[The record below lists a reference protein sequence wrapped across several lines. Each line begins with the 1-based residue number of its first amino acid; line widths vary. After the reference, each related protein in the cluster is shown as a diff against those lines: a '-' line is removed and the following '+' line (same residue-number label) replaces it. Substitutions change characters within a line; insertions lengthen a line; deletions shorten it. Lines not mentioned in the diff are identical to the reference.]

1 MGQTV
6 FSDAGAAIRDGV
18 RLPACPAG
26 SCRCRSPRLFCRR
39 LACTGLHTGSV
50 SRAMGVRPLSGC
62 GRPHPSF
69 GTGSSC
75 GTVRTPAPAKSAGA
89 IDSSPT
95 SYTRRRRKRDDVLY
109 DRWGGRAG
117 RPAVRLRHRRHLRG
131 ATVHSASD
139 VALRRPCRGS
149 WSRSRSLGA
158 ALGAAAAGY
167 LSDRIGRR
175 RVILGAGLLF
185 IAGAVI
191 SAAANDLITLL
202 VGRLFVGLAIGVAS
216 MLAPLYLAEISPAED
231 RGAIVS
237 LNQLCITGGILV
249 SYLVGFALAAAPGG
263 WRWMLALGALPGI
276 ILAAGMLV
284 LPESPRWLAGHG
296 RLQDAENVLRRLRG
310 TVDVAG
316 EFGALR
322 TDLAREGRLASAKE
336 LLAPRLRRPLVIGVG
351 LAMFQ
356 QITGINTVI
365 YFAPTIFQS
374 AGLSSAA
381 TVDPGNCRG
390 RRRQCDHDDRVDPSD
405 RPPRPATVAAV
416 EPWRHGADAVCIVLR
431 VLRRRLR
438 PSGVGRGRLR
448 CAYVGFFAIGLGPV
462 FWLLISE
469 IFPLALR
476 GRAMSLATVAI
487 WSFNLIVSATFLD
500 LIGAIGSAGDFPRLR
515 RAEPGGAR
523 LRFHHGAGNQGS
535 QPRADRGH
543 AGCGRVILIPGATPG
558 VT

>member
-1 MGQTV
+1 MT
-6 FSDAGAAIRDGV
+6 FYLIAGIAALGGLLFGYDTGVISGALLFIRQV
-18 RLPACPAG
+18 M
-26 SCRCRSPRLFCRR
+26 S
-39 LACTGLHTGSV
+39 
-50 SRAMGVRPLSGC
+50 LSATMQGI
-62 GRPHPSF
+62 
-69 GTGSSC
+69 
-75 GTVRTPAPAKSAGA
+75 VVA
-89 IDSSPT
+89 I
-95 SYTRRRRKRDDVLY
+95 
-109 DRWGGRAG
+109 
-117 RPAVRLRHRRHLRG
+117 
-131 ATVHSASD
+131 
-139 VALRRPCRGS
+139 AL
-149 WSRSRSLGA
+149 LGA

-185 IAGAVI
+185 VAGAVI
-191 SAAANDLITLL
+191 SAAANNLITLL
-202 VGRLFVGLAIGVAS
+202 VGRLFVGIAIGVAS

-249 SYLVGFALAAAPGG
+249 SYLVGFALAAVPGG

-310 TVDVAG
+310 TADVAG

-336 LLAPRLRRPLVIGVG
+336 LLAPRLRRPLVIGIG

-381 TVDPGNCRG
+381 TAILATAGVGAVNVIMTIVSIRLIDRLG
-390 RRRQCDHDDRVDPSD
+390 RRQLLLWSLGGMALTLFVLSFAFYVGASGHL
-405 RPPRPATVAAV
+405 AWVAVVSVA
-416 EPWRHGADAVCIVLR
+416 I
-431 VLRRRLR
+431 
-438 PSGVGRGRLR
+438 
-448 CAYVGFFAIGLGPV
+448 YVGFFAIGLGPV

-476 GRAMSLATVAI
+476 GRAMSLSTVAV

-500 LIGAIGSAGDFPRLR
+500 LIGAIGTAATFIVYAVLSLVALVFVFIMVPETKGLSLEQIEDTLDAGGSSLSPAPH
-515 RAEPGGAR
+515 RA
-523 LRFHHGAGNQGS
+523 
-535 QPRADRGH
+535 
-543 AGCGRVILIPGATPG
+543 
-558 VT
+558 